1 MFTPEELEGIPLPLE
16 QGFKDLESRIMSD
29 IIRRIKI
36 NGEVTRSADWQI
48 YRLQQ
53 LGKSKAEIKAYIQQ
67 ALKLSDSEIDGLY
80 SDVVETGYARDK
92 SLYETVGKPFIPFAE
107 NKGLQQLLT
116 ATAEQTR
123 GELKN
128 ITQSLGFATKQ
139 DGKVVFSPLADYY
152 QKTLDGAMLDISS
165 GTFDYNT
172 VLKRT
177 VSEMTNSGLRTVD
190 YATGWSNRVE
200 VAARRSVM
208 TGFNQ
213 VTAKIND
220 DNAKQLETETFEI
233 SWHSGARPSHQEWQG
248 KWYTKEQL
256 HAVCGLGTVEG
267 LCGANCYHS
276 YFPVIPGISEPTY
289 TAEQLAEMN
298 AKENVKREYDGKEY
312 NAYEAS
318 QHQRKMEI
326 LMRKQRQ
333 DIKLLQE
340 GGADEDEIIFARSRY
355 RSSMAQYAEFSKKM
369 DLPQQRERITVDGL
383 GKYKKTVG
391 IKENSGIIKEKE
403 PSEVRKLLQESKI
416 EYKEVQKLAK
426 QLSDDEII
434 QRLGG
439 GDLTSGSCS
448 SLAFAYSGN
457 RCKLDVLDFRGGIS
471 QSTFSSNAAINE
483 IAGLP
488 DVKGTVLKEFNDFS
502 AANKLLKTVES
513 GKEYYLSAGQH
524 AAIIRK
530 TQSGFEYLE
539 LQSATSN
546 GFKPL
551 TTDVLKRRFGCKR
564 SHTVAGTKMTT
575 SSQLI
580 ECESLGESSEFKE
593 LLGYINTS
601 KAGQMKGVK
610 GSVK

>member
-1 MFTPEELEGIPLPLE
+1 MFKPEELEGIPLPLE

-36 NGEVTRSADWQI
+36 NGEVTRSADWQMH
-48 YRLQQ
+48 RLEQ

-80 SDVVETGYARDK
+80 SDVIETGYARDK

-107 NKGLQQLLT
+107 NKGLQQLIT

-139 DGKVVFSPLADYY
+139 NGKVVFTDLSEYY
-152 QKTLDGAMLDISS
+152 QKTLDSAMLDISS

-177 VSEMTNSGLRTVD
+177 VSEMANSGLRTVD

-213 VTAKIND
+213 VTAKINE
-220 DNAKQLETETFEI
+220 DNAKQLGTETFEI
-233 SWHSGARPSHQEWQG
+233 SWHSGARPSHQAWQG

-256 HAVCGLGTVEG
+256 HSVCGLGTAEG

-289 TAEQLAEMN
+289 TPEQLTEMN
-298 AKENVKREYDGKEY
+298 VKENIKREYAGKEY

-318 QHQRKMEI
+318 QRQRKMET

-340 GGADEDEIIFARSRY
+340 GGADEDEIMFARSRY

-383 GKYKKTVG
+383 GNIGGGKIKKAVDKLG
-391 IKENSGIIKEKE
+391 GSGIIKEKE

-416 EYKEVQKLAK
+416 EYKEVQKLPK

-439 GDLTSGSCS
+439 GDKTDGSCS
-448 SLAFAYSGN
+448 SLAFAYLGN
-457 RCKLDVLDFRGGIS
+457 KAGLDVLDFRGGESRQFFSNNKNIAGIANLDGVKS
-471 QSTFSSNAAINE
+471 QIVKVKNE
-483 IAGLP
+483 IRGSV
-488 DVKGTVLKEFNDFS
+488 D
-502 AANKLLKTVES
+502 LLKDIEYD
-513 GKEYYLSAGQH
+513 KHYYLAVGEH
-524 AAIIRK
+524 AAI
-530 TQSGFEYLE
+530 
-539 LQSATSN
+539 
-546 GFKPL
+546 
-551 TTDVLKRRFGCKR
+551 VRRTEQFG
-564 SHTVAGTKMTT
+564 
-575 SSQLI
+575 
-580 ECESLGESSEFKE
+580 
-593 LLGYINTS
+593 
-601 KAGQMKGVK
+601 
-610 GSVK
+610 